1 MAFFEVNKQLMNV
14 ILIVLGALLVL
25 GFLAVVAYKMARAN
39 AAAKRTKQAESAE
52 EGEQNLQPQAENGD
66 EFVAQQESAICNQQL
81 VMARNVTYK
90 VGIDGEIAIGSYVL
104 KNATTGEE
112 EFNLRLNGLAGRY
125 HNGQVITLGAGD
137 TVCALSTSVVLQPAA
152 QNN

>member
-14 ILIVLGALLVL
+14 VLIALGALLVL

-39 AAAKRTKQAESAE
+39 AAAKRAKQAQPDK
-52 EGEQNLQPQAENGD
+52 EQNVQPQADGSED
-66 EFVAQQESAICNQQL
+66 FVAQQEGAICNQQL